1 MKPCHNIK
9 MQLCCVLSCRFSTK
23 SAKTVAR
30 EIGGQVAF
38 ADPVAADWME
48 NLRVI
53 ADKFKS
59 ALK

>member
-1 MKPCHNIK
+1 

-38 ADPVAADWME
+38 AVPLAADRME
-48 NLRVI
+48 NLRMI
-53 ADKFKS
+53 ADKFNL